1 MSVSTLTDH
10 SFGSERVLRS
20 GSLAFVIGVHLLATW
35 AILSLARSEPM
46 TSGAKPLFVEFIA
59 PEVAPEPL
67 PPIPEPPPKPIEK
80 PKPKP
85 IITTQAKT
93 PEPPPME
100 APPEPKEPEPLPPIQ
115 AAPPPQPG
123 PPAPAP
129 VEPPRFDM
137 AYLNNPPPVYPS
149 VSRRMAEEGT
159 VKMNVLVSAQGRA
172 LKVEIHTSS
181 GYSRLDQAALNAV
194 RNWKFVPAKRG
205 DTPVEGWALVPLV
218 FVLNQ

>member
-1 MSVSTLTDH
+1 VADH
-10 SFGSERVLRS
+10 SFGGERGLRG
-20 GSLAFVIGVHLLATW
+20 GSFVFVIGMHLLAAW

-46 TSGAKPLFVEFIA
+46 VSGAKPLFVEFIA

-67 PPIPEPPPKPIEK
+67 PPMPEPPPKPVEK

-85 IITTQAKT
+85 IITTKAKT
-93 PEPPPME
+93 AEPPPME
-100 APPEPKEPEPLPPIQ
+100 APPEPQEPEPLPPIQ
-115 AAPPPQPG
+115 ATPPPQPG
-123 PPAPAP
+123 PPEPAP

-137 AYLNNPPPVYPS
+137 AYLNNPPPVYPA

-194 RNWKFVPAKRG
+194 RHWKFVPAKRG

>member
-1 MSVSTLTDH
+1 MSVSTLADH

-20 GSLAFVIGVHLLATW
+20 GSLAFVIGLHLLATW